1 MCRAYQKIPSLSLKE
16 GDVLET
22 IVAVSSPP
30 GIGAIA
36 VVRLSGDKSW
46 EIVKKAFKPSSK
58 IEIRKAIHGW
68 IVDPTTN
75 ELIDEVVTIFYKTPK
90 SYTGENMVEIMCHGG
105 FVVTKML
112 ISIFLKLGARMA
124 EPGEFTKRAF
134 LNGKMDLTKAEAVR
148 DLIEAKTEMNAK
160 LAVKNLKGEL
170 SFFIDELREK
180 ILKLLAEI
188 EVVLD
193 YPDELDF
200 DEQDIKTK
208 LEKILMDVE
217 KQIDLSKHGI
227 ALKEGIRMVIVGK
240 PNVGK
245 STLLN
250 RFLKEDRVIVTEIPG
265 TTRDI
270 IVEDLNIK
278 GVLFK
283 VVDTAGIRK
292 SHDIVERIGIDKA
305 LKEIDKADLILFV
318 LDASTPLDEN
328 DEMILNKI
336 KNKRYLVVINK
347 VDVVDKLNIEKIKN
361 MLGTDKHVYIISA
374 LKGEGIS
381 KLEEAILKEVED
393 TMEKGVSSVI
403 LNERQKEI
411 LMLVKNHLREALDSL
426 TKGYTADII
435 SLDLR
440 KALEN
445 LDKITG
451 KNLSEDLLDTI
462 FSNFCVGK

>member
-1 MCRAYQKIPSLSLKE
+1 MNFPSSKE
-16 GDVLET
+16 GEDLET

-36 VVRLSGDKSW
+36 VVRLSGDRSW
-46 EIVKKAFKPSSK
+46 EMVKKVFKTSSK
-58 IEIRKAIHGW
+58 IRIRRAIHGW
-68 IVDPTTN
+68 IKDPTTN
-75 ELIDEVVTIFYKTPK
+75 ELVDEVVVIFYKAPR
-90 SYTGENMVEIMCHGG
+90 SYTGEDMVEVMCHGG
-105 FVVTKML
+105 PVVTRML
-112 ISIFLKLGARMA
+112 LNIFLKLGARIA

-148 DLIEAKTEMNAK
+148 DLIEARTEMSAK
-160 LAVKNLKGEL
+160 LALKNLKGEL
-170 SFFIDELREK
+170 SSFIDELRKK
-180 ILKLLAEI
+180 ILDLLAEI

-200 DEQDIKTK
+200 DEQGIRAK
-208 LEKILMDVE
+208 LKGILVEIE
-217 KQIDLSKHGI
+217 KQLDLSEHGI

-250 RFLKEDRVIVTEIPG
+250 RLLKEDRAIVTEIPG

-270 IVEDLNIK
+270 ITEDLNIK

-292 SHDIVERIGIDKA
+292 SQDVVEKIGIDRA
-305 LKEIDKADLILFV
+305 LKEIERADLILFV

-328 DEMILNKI
+328 DEMILSKI
-336 KNKRYLVVINK
+336 KSKRYLVVVNK
-347 VDVVDKLNIEKIKN
+347 VDVVEKLDVKKIKN
-361 MLGTDKHVYIISA
+361 MLGTDKHVCVISA
-374 LKGEGIS
+374 LKGEGLS
-381 KLEEAILKEVED
+381 KLEEAILEEVKD
-393 TMEKGVSSVI
+393 TMEKGTSSLV
-403 LNERQKEI
+403 LNERQREI
-411 LMLVKNHLREALDSL
+411 LIFVRDHLREALNTL
-426 TKGYTADII
+426 KEGYTADTI

-440 KALEN
+440 KALGY
-445 LDKITG
+445 LDRVVGRDFT
-451 KNLSEDLLDTI
+451 EDLLDTI

>member
-1 MCRAYQKIPSLSLKE
+1 MNFPSLKE
-16 GDVLET
+16 GEVLET

-36 VVRLSGDKSW
+36 VVRLSGDRSW
-46 EIVKKAFKPSSK
+46 EMVKKVFKTPSK

-68 IVDPTTN
+68 IKDPTTD
-75 ELIDEVVTIFYKTPK
+75 ELVDEVVVIFYKAPR
-90 SYTGENMVEIMCHGG
+90 SYTGEDMVEIMCHGG
-105 FVVTKML
+105 PVVTRML
-112 ISIFLKLGARMA
+112 LNIFLKLGARMA

-134 LNGKMDLTKAEAVR
+134 LNGKMDLARAEAVR
-148 DLIEAKTEMNAK
+148 DIIEAKTEMSAK
-160 LAVKNLKGEL
+160 LALKNLKGEL
-170 SFFIDELREK
+170 SSFIEGLRRK
-180 ILKLLAEI
+180 ILDLLAEI

-200 DEQDIKTK
+200 DEQGIKTK
-208 LEKILMDVE
+208 LRGILVEVE
-217 KQIDLSKHGI
+217 KQLDLSEHGI

-250 RFLKEDRVIVTEIPG
+250 RLLKEDRAIVTEIPG

-292 SHDIVERIGIDKA
+292 SQDVVEKIGIDRA
-305 LKEIDKADLILFV
+305 LKEIEKADLILFV

-328 DEMILNKI
+328 DEMILSKI
-336 KNKRYLVVINK
+336 KSKRYLVVVNK
-347 VDVVDKLNIEKIKN
+347 VDVVEKLDVKKIKS
-361 MLGTDKHVYIISA
+361 MLGSDKHVCIISA
-374 LKGEGIS
+374 LKGEGLS
-381 KLEEAILKEVED
+381 KLEEAILKEVKD
-393 TMEKGVSSVI
+393 TMEKGISSLV
-403 LNERQKEI
+403 LNERQREI
-411 LMLVKNHLREALDSL
+411 LIFVRDHLREALNTL
-426 TKGYTADII
+426 EEGYTADTI

-440 KALEN
+440 KALEH
-445 LDKITG
+445 LDRVVGRDFT
-451 KNLSEDLLDTI
+451 EDLLDTI

>member
-1 MCRAYQKIPSLSLKE
+1 MNFPSLKE
-16 GDVLET
+16 GEVLET

-36 VVRLSGDKSW
+36 VVRLSGDRSW
-46 EIVKKAFKPSSK
+46 EMVKKVFKTSSK

-68 IVDPTTN
+68 IKDPTTN
-75 ELIDEVVTIFYKTPK
+75 ELIDEVVVIFYKAPR
-90 SYTGENMVEIMCHGG
+90 SYTGEDMVEIMCHGG
-105 FVVTKML
+105 PVVTRML
-112 ISIFLKLGARMA
+112 LNIFLKLGARMA

-134 LNGKMDLTKAEAVR
+134 LNGKMDLAKAEAVR
-148 DLIEAKTEMNAK
+148 DIIEAKTEMSAK
-160 LAVKNLKGEL
+160 LALKNLKGEL
-170 SFFIDELREK
+170 SSFIDELRKK
-180 ILKLLAEI
+180 ILDLLAEI

-200 DEQDIKTK
+200 DEQGIKTK
-208 LEKILMDVE
+208 LRGILVEVE
-217 KQIDLSKHGI
+217 KQLDLSEHGI

-250 RFLKEDRVIVTEIPG
+250 RLLKEDRAIVTEIPG

-270 IVEDLNIK
+270 IIEDLNIK

-292 SHDIVERIGIDKA
+292 SQDVVEKIGIDKA
-305 LKEIDKADLILFV
+305 LKEIEKADLILFV

-328 DEMILNKI
+328 DEMILSKI
-336 KNKRYLVVINK
+336 KSKRYLVVVNK
-347 VDVVDKLNIEKIKN
+347 VDVVEKLDVKKIKN
-361 MLGTDKHVYIISA
+361 MLGTDKHVCVISA
-374 LKGEGIS
+374 LKGEGLS
-381 KLEEAILKEVED
+381 KLEEAILKEVRD
-393 TMEKGVSSVI
+393 TMKKGISSLV
-403 LNERQKEI
+403 LNERQREI
-411 LMLVKNHLREALDSL
+411 LIFVRDHLREALNTL
-426 TKGYTADII
+426 EEGYTADTI

-440 KALEN
+440 KALEH
-445 LDKITG
+445 LDRVIGRDFT
-451 KNLSEDLLDTI
+451 EDLLDTI

>member
-1 MCRAYQKIPSLSLKE
+1 MNFPSSKE
-16 GDVLET
+16 GEVLET

-36 VVRLSGDKSW
+36 VVRLSGDRSW
-46 EIVKKAFKPSSK
+46 EMVKKVFKTPSK
-58 IEIRKAIHGW
+58 IEIRKVIHGW
-68 IVDPTTN
+68 IKDPTTD
-75 ELIDEVVTIFYKTPK
+75 ELVDEVVVIFYKAPR
-90 SYTGENMVEIMCHGG
+90 SYTGEDMVEIMCHGG
-105 FVVTKML
+105 PVVTRML
-112 ISIFLKLGARMA
+112 LNIFLKLGARMA

-134 LNGKMDLTKAEAVR
+134 LNGKMDLARAEAVR
-148 DLIEAKTEMNAK
+148 DIIEAKTEISAK
-160 LAVKNLKGEL
+160 LALKNLKGEL
-170 SFFIDELREK
+170 SSFIEGLRRK
-180 ILKLLAEI
+180 ILDLLAEI

-200 DEQDIKTK
+200 DEQGIKTK
-208 LEKILMDVE
+208 LRGILVE
-217 KQIDLSKHGI
+217 VERQLDLSEHGI

-250 RFLKEDRVIVTEIPG
+250 RLLKEDRAIVTEIPG

-292 SHDIVERIGIDKA
+292 SQDIVEKIGIDRA
-305 LKEIDKADLILFV
+305 LKEIEKADLILFV

-328 DEMILNKI
+328 DEMILSKI
-336 KNKRYLVVINK
+336 KSKRYLVVVNK
-347 VDVVDKLNIEKIKN
+347 VDVVEKLDVRKIKS
-361 MLGTDKHVYIISA
+361 MLGTDKHVCIISA
-374 LKGEGIS
+374 LKGEGLS
-381 KLEEAILKEVED
+381 KLEEAILKEVKD
-393 TMEKGVSSVI
+393 TMEKGISSLV
-403 LNERQKEI
+403 LNERQREI
-411 LMLVKNHLREALDSL
+411 LIFVRDHLREALNTL
-426 TKGYTADII
+426 EEGYTADTI

-440 KALEN
+440 KALAH
-445 LDKITG
+445 LDRVIGRDFT
-451 KNLSEDLLDTI
+451 EDLLDTI